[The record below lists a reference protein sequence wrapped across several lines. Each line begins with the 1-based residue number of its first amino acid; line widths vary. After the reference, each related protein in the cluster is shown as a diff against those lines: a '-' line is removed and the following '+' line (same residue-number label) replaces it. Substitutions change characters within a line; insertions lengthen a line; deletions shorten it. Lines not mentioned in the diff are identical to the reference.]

1 MTAAN
6 ERMCAMPAQSFVDAL
21 NDQIAAEFAASH
33 QYAAIAIWYEAQTL
47 PRLAAFF
54 YEQAVEE
61 RQHAMMMV
69 KYLLD
74 TDSSVDLGAV
84 EAPVGEFDDHV
95 APIRLALEQEREVS
109 GRISE
114 LFGLARNES
123 DFLSEQFMQWFL
135 KEQVEEEATMSEL
148 LDVAERVRDLPMT
161 LEEYIAREHSGG
173 ATADPSAPEA
183 AGGL

>member
-1 MTAAN
+1 
-6 ERMCAMPAQSFVDAL
+6 MPADRFVDAL

-54 YEQAVEE
+54 YEQAAEE
-61 RQHAMMMV
+61 RTHAMMMI
-69 KYLLD
+69 KYLID
-74 TDSSVDLGAV
+74 TDARVDLRAI
-84 EAPVGEFDDHV
+84 EAPASDFPDHV
-95 APIRLALEQEREVS
+95 APIQLALDQEREVS

-114 LFGLARNES
+114 IFGLAREES

-148 LDVAERVRDLPMT
+148 LDVAERVRDYPMT
-161 LEEYIAREHSGG
+161 LEEYMAREHSDG
-173 ATADPSAPEA
+173 APVDASAPEP
-183 AGGL
+183 AGG